1 MSPVDAAKAA
11 VLLLLLAI
19 AQVTILN
26 PLELV
31 DGPPDVLLLALV
43 AVALLRGPVLGA
55 AAGFWAGLV
64 LDTATLGTLGL
75 SSLLLTLVGYWLGRY
90 GEGTS
95 VRHSQLPRILIATAI
110 ATVGFA
116 VAAIVVHFMLGT
128 SVPLGPLLSRV
139 VLPQLG
145 LNVLLAYPV
154 FLLVRRIFPV
164 ARRERP
170 EVILAG

>member
-11 VLLLLLAI
+11 VLLLVLAI
-19 AQVTILN
+19 AQVTIFN

-43 AVALLRGPVLGA
+43 AIALLRGPLLGA

-95 VRHSQLPRILIATAI
+95 ARRSQLPRVLIATAI
-110 ATVGFA
+110 AAVGFA
-116 VAAIVVHFMLGT
+116 VASVVVHFMLGT
-128 SVPLGPLLSRV
+128 SVPLGPLVSRV

-145 LNVLLAYPV
+145 LDLLLAYPV
-154 FLLVRRIFPV
+154 FLLVRRLFPL

-170 EVILAG
+170 EVILTG

>member
-11 VLLLLLAI
+11 VLLLVLAI
-19 AQVTILN
+19 AKVTIFN

-95 VRHSQLPRILIATAI
+95 ARRSQLPRILIATAI

-139 VLPQLG
+139 LLPQLG